1 MESGRDRITTEVIA
15 HRFAAAA
22 DEMMATLV
30 KTAYSPNIKERR
42 DCSVAIFDASG
53 NLLALTAIAPLHLS
67 SLLGLVENITRRHPL
82 DRFRPGD
89 GFLTNDPY
97 VGGGSH
103 LPDLTLA
110 SPVFFDG
117 RPVAFVANI
126 AHHSDIGGK
135 VAGSESADCTSI
147 FQEGLRIPP
156 VKLLDAGELCPD
168 VLAFVLLN
176 SRTPREREGDLRAQ
190 IATNATG
197 VRRVQEC
204 FVRFGA
210 DTVHQANRALLDYAE
225 SRTRAEIAGLPDG
238 IYENEEVLDN
248 DGVVDRI
255 VRLRVKITIRGDR
268 IHFDFT
274 GTDGQIAGARNMPLA
289 ATLSGVYYA
298 VKAVTDP
305 ALPPNSGY
313 FRAIGVTA
321 PEGTVVNCRPPA
333 AVGDRGATGNVLG
346 DLLLGALA
354 EAAPER
360 VMAGCGPLHGL
371 IFSGVDPRRD
381 EYFVDYETYA
391 GASGAL
397 SAFDGKDAVRVHVSG
412 AANLPVESVEQ
423 EFPLTVRRY
432 ELIADSGGPG
442 RYRGG
447 LATRRDVTIWAE
459 KGQLAGRGLRQT
471 HGASGLFG
479 GGPGR
484 PGVFVVHP
492 DGNREKR
499 LPGSFSELEMQA
511 GTSIRVETPSG
522 AGFGNPLERAPEQVL
537 ADVIAGKVTTSA
549 AEHAYGVAVTGRS
562 VDTPRTAVLREARR
576 ERNRGV

>member
-1 MESGRDRITTEVIA
+1 MDSGRDRITTEVIA

-42 DCSVAIFDASG
+42 DCSVAIFDTEG
-53 NLLALTAIAPLHLS
+53 NLLALTAIAPIHLS
-67 SLLGLVENITRRHPL
+67 SLLGLVENITRRYPL

-156 VKLLDAGELCPD
+156 VKLLDEGELCPD

-238 IYENEEVLDN
+238 IYENEELLDN

-459 KGQLAGRGLRQT
+459 KGRLAGRGLRQT

-479 GGPGR
+479 GDPGR
-484 PGVFVVHP
+484 PGAFVVHP

-522 AGFGNPLERAPEQVL
+522 AGFGNPLEREPEQVL